1 MHGYRNGQP
10 LARAVDAAEGTARL
24 ADVDT
29 ATPAQVWRQHRAA
42 CGVSRAEHTAY
53 TDGAAQASALLM
65 D

>member
-1 MHGYRNGQP
+1 M
-10 LARAVDAAEGTARL
+10 
-24 ADVDT
+24 DT